1 MTPGVPSHGP
11 GCWTRTYPTRCWVC
25 DERVFYFECSHGSKL
40 RFDELGEP
48 WPIHRD
54 DSLPY
59 QRKLEIVEAKTG
71 SKDAA
76 ARYLETQMMTG
87 TIDAAY
93 GRRIQAAWWRDAGRQ
108 ADEPQ
113 SDVPP
118 REIVRMDPYAGATE
132 KVRGVVR
139 ELNGDV
145 DVYRRLGLPETAVSA
160 AALAE
165 LGELGELGEGR
176 FAQFTVHSSA
186 LGEPDTESYTFF
198 IRTRRLATL
207 GVRRGHLVRCS
218 LRGVPVIERDP
229 VWLCDRIEWPI

>member
-1 MTPGVPSHGP
+1 MTLGVPSHGP
-11 GCWTRTYPTRCWVC
+11 GCRTRTYRTRCWVC
-25 DERVFYFECSHGSKL
+25 NDPVFYFECNHGSKL

-59 QRKLEIVEAKTG
+59 QRKLEIVVEKTG

-87 TIDAAY
+87 TIDVAY
-93 GRRIQAAWWRDAGRQ
+93 GRRIQAAWWREARRQ

-113 SDVPP
+113 SDVSP

-132 KVRGVVR
+132 EVTGVVR
-139 ELNGDV
+139 ELIGDV

-160 AALAE
+160 AAL
-165 LGELGELGEGR
+165 GELGEGR
-176 FAQFTVHSSA
+176 FSQLTVHTAA
-186 LGEPDTESYTFF
+186 LGEPDDESYTFF
-198 IRTRRLATL
+198 LRARQTATL
-207 GVRRGHLVRCS
+207 DVRRGDLVRCS
-218 LRGVPVIERDP
+218 LRGVRVVERDP
-229 VWLCDRIEWPI
+229 VWLCDHIEFAV